1 MEDQEFVFQIVKN
14 QIIIILTMILIPI
27 NLVIQLV
34 EDVIEEVMNI
44 ILIVIHVLQVITLS
58 FGEQVFVSN
67 QEIITVLVLL
77 KMIHM

>member
-14 QIIIILTMILIPI
+14 QIITILTMILIPI

-44 ILIVIHVLQVITLS
+44 IHIVTHVLQVITLS
-58 FGEQVFVSN
+58 FGDQVFVSN
-67 QEIITVLVLL
+67 QEIKTVLVLL